1 MADFLTRLREMLGGS
16 DKPDLR
22 TLEQRRAEQVAK
34 TVGHGYEQRAPTPW
48 DPRFVKGPND
58 DQGGTQAQGAAYQ
71 KAQAR
76 SKQLQ
81 DFQRFLDDLT
91 GAADKFNGDDG
102 AVQPDGSIKFK
113 ETPR

>member
-1 MADFLTRLREMLGGS
+1 
-16 DKPDLR
+16 
-22 TLEQRRAEQVAK
+22 
-34 TVGHGYEQRAPTPW
+34 
-48 DPRFVKGPND
+48 VKGPAD

-76 SKQLQ
+76 AKELQ
-81 DFQRFLDDLT
+81 DFRRVVGELQD
-91 GAADKFNGDDG
+91 AADKFNGDDG